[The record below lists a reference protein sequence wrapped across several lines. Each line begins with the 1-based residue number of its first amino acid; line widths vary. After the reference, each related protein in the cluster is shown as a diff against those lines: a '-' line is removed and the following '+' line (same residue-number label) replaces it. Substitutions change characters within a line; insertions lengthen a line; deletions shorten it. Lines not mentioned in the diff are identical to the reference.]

1 MGSIIIAGMMTFDLI
16 TALIAFAFVSSITP
30 GPNNLMLMAS
40 GINYGFA
47 RSIPHM
53 MGIGV
58 GFIVML
64 ILVGLGLGKI
74 FTALPVTYEILK
86 VISVGYLTYLAWKIA
101 TATPPEKTPSGQT
114 SKPFSFIQAALF
126 QWVNPKAW
134 VMTIT
139 AISTYMPQA
148 SLLMNVMIVAI
159 IFGLVM
165 LPSISLWAFLGAQM
179 QRFLNKPKILRAFNM
194 IAAGLLMAPLYPV
207 IF

>member
-1 MGSIIIAGMMTFDLI
+1 MITFDLI
-16 TALIAFAFVSSITP
+16 TALIAFAFVSSVTP
-30 GPNNLMLMAS
+30 GPNNLMLMTS

-64 ILVGLGLGKI
+64 VLVGLGLGQI
-74 FTALPVTYEILK
+74 FIALPVTYQILK
-86 VISVGYLTYLAWKIA
+86 IISIFYLTYLAFKIA
-101 TATPPEKTPSGQT
+101 TAKPPQT
-114 SKPFSFIQAALF
+114 KNDRHSSKPFSFIQAALF

-139 AISTYMPQA
+139 AISTYMPEA
-148 SLLMNVMIVAI
+148 SLFLSVMIVAI

-165 LPSISLWAFLGAQM
+165 LPAISLWAFLGAQM
-179 QRFLNKPKILRAFNM
+179 QRFLNKPKMLRSFNIM
-194 IAAGLLMAPLYPV
+194 AAILLMASLYPV